1 METREKSKKNAA
13 ELNENDEE
21 SRTTEVNAN
30 EKDGGR
36 QRGCKNT
43 KGEHGA
49 DSAGNPRVQKIK
61 QSTAG
66 QNKR

>member
-43 KGEHGA
+43 KGA
-49 DSAGNPRVQKIK
+49 DSAGNPRVQKIE